1 MIRGFS
7 HRAPVSCCHLS
18 RAPGRSP
25 LRTSLSRGNSQE
37 VYQGHGR
44 QKRTSTHDTYGVG
57 VSLLRVLALFFLFV
71 LLSICLSLTHLIT
84 HLITHT
90 QTHTHTHTHTHTLP
104 LSFYF
109 PLSLPRSLCMSLAL
123 SLSFVLILSL
133 SLYLRIEL
141 SI

>member
-90 QTHTHTHTHTHTLP
+90 QTHTHTHTHTRSP
-104 LSFYF
+104 FLSIS
-109 PLSLPRSLCMSLAL
+109 LSLFLAH
-123 SLSFVLILSL
+123 SVCLSL
-133 SLYLRIEL
+133 SLSRLFSYSLSL

>member
-90 QTHTHTHTHTHTLP
+90 QTHTHTHTHTRSP
-104 LSFYF
+104 FLSIS
-109 PLSLPRSLCMSLAL
+109 LSLFLAHSVCLSL